1 LTRKVV
7 RAAITSTI
15 QIVLVQGLVWAQTG
29 SISSMEQQVLDSITS
44 QSVEG
49 HLEFLASDALGG
61 RNTPSPGLDLA
72 ALYIATQFK
81 RIGLES
87 AGNDGFF
94 QTTEWEIGVT
104 ERERTTRT
112 GERRVMRSR
121 RPVPVGTSENVEGD
135 PFTLKN
141 VIGLLPGSDPVLRDT
156 YILVTAHY
164 DHVGIRSG
172 SFPDSISNGA
182 NDNGS
187 GTVGVIEL
195 AAALSHL
202 KPQPKR
208 SILFIALFGEEKGL
222 LGAREFAEN
231 PVVPLVKIVA
241 VINMEM
247 IGRTDGDGGD
257 QSNRASFT
265 GMNFSSM
272 TQSFV
277 EAGELLDME
286 VHRHPEFSDPYFS
299 RSDNIAFASKGVV
312 AHTICVLYQ
321 YDDYHQV
328 GDNWDKIDYPN
339 MTRTIKLLALGLIRL
354 ANDDQEPRWNED
366 NPDAERY
373 LQAWKILHGLG

>member
-1 LTRKVV
+1 
-7 RAAITSTI
+7 
-15 QIVLVQGLVWAQTG
+15 
-29 SISSMEQQVLDSITS
+29 MEQQVLDSITS

-72 ALYIATQFK
+72 ALYIATEFK
-81 RIGLES
+81 RIGLEP
-87 AGNDGFF
+87 AGGDGYF
-94 QTTEWEIGVT
+94 QTSEWELSVI
-104 ERERTTRT
+104 ERERRTPT

-121 RPVPVGTSENVEGD
+121 RPVPVGTSENVEGE

-141 VIGLLPGSDPVLRDT
+141 VIGLLPGSDPVLKDT

-164 DHVGIRSG
+164 DHNGIRSG
-172 SFPDSISNGA
+172 SYPDSILNGA

-187 GTVGVIEL
+187 GTIGVIEI
-195 AAALSHL
+195 ASALSKL
-202 KPQPKR
+202 EPRPKR
-208 SILFIALFGEEKGL
+208 SILFITWFGEEKGL
-222 LGAREFAEN
+222 LGAREFVEN
-231 PVVPLVKIVA
+231 PVVPLEKIIAMV
-241 VINMEM
+241 NMEM

-257 QSNRASFT
+257 QTNRASFT
-265 GMNFSSM
+265 GFDFSSM
-272 TQSFV
+272 PQSFV
-277 EAGELLDME
+277 EAGKALNME
-286 VHRHPEFSDPYFS
+286 VHNHPEFSNPYF
-299 RSDNIAFASKGVV
+299 RGSDNIAFATAGVV

-354 ANDDQEPRWNED
+354 ANNDQEPRWNEE

-373 LQAWKILHGLG
+373 LQAWKILHGKG